1 MFKIFF
7 FCGRIIKR
15 CILMKTNRTI
25 TREKAMTILYQIL
38 LYKKNNIK
46 YVVSDIIDEV
56 LDGTAIEDRKRID
69 TEFLNDLVNGVLDN
83 ITTID
88 EYIDK
93 YIESWSIDRL
103 GLTDQAI
110 IRIAVYELVYTDTP
124 DLVCI
129 NEAIELSKNYSDEK
143 VSKMIN
149 GVLDKIY
156 REKLDTN

>member
-1 MFKIFF
+1 MPEDTSKNNPDIEVNYVPL
-7 FCGRIIKR
+7 G
-15 CILMKTNRTI
+15 I
-25 TREKAMTILYQIL
+25 TRF
-38 LYKKNNIK
+38 
-46 YVVSDIIDEV
+46 SFEV
-56 LDGTAIEDRKRID
+56 DLPDGTVVK
-69 TEFLNDLVNGVLDN
+69 TEKVFPHQRETYILDELGRFLNDLVNGVLDN